1 MTDINKLAEDMGSE
15 VNELLQKKD
24 FGSDLRRAREK
35 LGMST
40 NDVAENLLISV
51 DIIKAIESSQAD
63 ALPALTFTQGYIRS
77 YARLLGLSADDII
90 TDYVLMAPD
99 SKQVLTPHSV
109 LPAQKSSNDNFI
121 RFISFSFIIVAI
133 IVLIVWLYKTDF
145 SEHSSISDQVAKFNA
160 PFSTESQNDTSVE
173 TETETYTDTDTD
185 TDEIVLSTTNNETEQ
200 SAVQL
205 ESDDQSDVAAVEVE
219 SEIAPEIEVEE
230 LTAVTP
236 DVAAVTGVD
245 TLSLSAQGESWC
257 EIQDSTGK
265 RMFYQLLNRGQ
276 EVTLSGTAPFT
287 VFLGNAPKVRVEVN
301 NKIVDFESLINRS
314 SNIASIEITK
324 DASVVSLSNR

>member
-1 MTDINKLAEDMGSE
+1 MTDINKLAEDMGSD
-15 VNELLQKKD
+15 VSELLQKRD
-24 FGSDLRRAREK
+24 FGSDLRKAREK

-51 DIIKAIESSQAD
+51 DIIKAIENSQAD

-121 RFISFSFIIVAI
+121 RFISFSFIIVGI

-145 SEHSSISDQVAKFNA
+145 REHSSISDQVAKFNA
-160 PFSTESQNDTSVE
+160 PFSTETQNDTG
-173 TETETYTDTDTD
+173 TETDSAEVV
-185 TDEIVLSTTNNETEQ
+185 ISTTDNETELPTAQ
-200 SAVQL
+200 P
-205 ESDDQSDVAAVEVE
+205 EPDDQMEMPAVEVE
-219 SEIAPEIEVEE
+219 QEIVPENEVEE
-230 LTAVTP
+230 VTAVTP
-236 DVAAVTGVD
+236 DVVEAMGIDSLV
-245 TLSLSAQGESWC
+245 LSAQGESWC

-276 EVTLSGTAPFT
+276 EVSLSGTAPFT

-324 DASVVSLSNR
+324 DASVISLSNR

>member
-1 MTDINKLAEDMGSE
+1 MTDINKPTEDMGNE
-15 VNELLQKKD
+15 VNELLQKRD
-24 FGSDLRRAREK
+24 FGSDLKKAREK
-35 LGMST
+35 LGIST

-51 DIIKAIESSQAD
+51 DIIKAIENSQAD

-77 YARLLGLSADDII
+77 YARLLGLDADDII

-121 RFISFSFIIVAI
+121 RLISFSFILIGI

-145 SEHSSISDQVAKFNA
+145 REHSSISDEVAKFNA
-160 PFSTESQNDTSVE
+160 PFSTETQNDTNAEIE
-173 TETETYTDTDTD
+173 TDIDTE
-185 TDEIVLSTTNNETEQ
+185 EIVITTTDSETEQ
-200 SAVQL
+200 PMQPEPDAQT
-205 ESDDQSDVAAVEVE
+205 EAQTDMPAVEVE
-219 SEIAPEIEVEE
+219 PEITPEKEVEE
-230 LTAVTP
+230 VTAVTP
-236 DVAAVTGVD
+236 DVVATTGVD
-245 TLSLSAQGESWC
+245 ILLLSAQGESWC

>member
-1 MTDINKLAEDMGSE
+1 MTDKNKPSEDMGNE

-24 FGSDLRRAREK
+24 FGSELRKAREK

-40 NDVAENLLISV
+40 NDVAEDLLISV
-51 DIIKAIESSQAD
+51 DIIKAIENSQAD

-90 TDYVLMAPD
+90 TDYILMAPD

-109 LPAQKSSNDNFI
+109 LPAQKSSNDSFI
-121 RFISFSFIIVAI
+121 RFISFSFIIIGV
-133 IVLIVWLYKTDF
+133 IVLFVWLYNTDF
-145 SEHSSISDQVAKFNA
+145 REHSSVSDEVAKFNA
-160 PFSTESQNDTSVE
+160 PFSAETQIDSDTNEVDI
-173 TETETYTDTDTD
+173 TTTD
-185 TDEIVLSTTNNETEQ
+185 NETELSMQ
-200 SAVQL
+200 REPDYQPEAEPASQPEVSVVQ
-205 ESDDQSDVAAVEVE
+205 VEQNITDE
-219 SEIAPEIEVEE
+219 PEVEE
-230 LTAVTP
+230 VTAVKS
-236 DVAAVTGVD
+236 AAVSNSVVD
-245 TLSLSAQGESWC
+245 TLSLSALGESWC

-276 EVTLSGTAPFT
+276 EITLSGVAPFT

-301 NKIVDFESLINRS
+301 NKIVDFESLINRN